1 MGVTDLNRDVRLVS
15 KVAINT
21 WRLLNNRHFRCG
33 IEILS
38 ALVMY
43 HQSLLLVA
51 LRMFLK
57 FYKNL

>member
-38 ALVMY
+38 
-43 HQSLLLVA
+43 SCKTFG
-51 LRMFLK
+51 RF
-57 FYKNL
+57 